1 MTMQF
6 YSLPVRPL
14 ILGFFLL
21 CFSSFQTVNAAT
33 VEESALS
40 KAAKAEASQ
49 EKETSIDERF
59 FAEIKEFKTK
69 LTVMRK
75 EMKRLTGE
83 QQLALG
89 MQVRETEIQLRK
101 IFGDVLN
108 HIAEEK
114 KKNTLKPYILP
125 QIKSLLQ
132 EESKIIQREL
142 TYANNHIA
150 SLVKDQ
156 KNLDSLQLFA
166 RKQEISNYYGIY
178 DALLKDLYE
187 NAQRLELLELSVTD
201 DLAVLDNLLK
211 QRSLTVSSE
220 IKLVLNTL
228 SDLHEQ
234 YKTAAEGD
242 KEKLNT
248 KILALEEFKEGLT
261 DSLTAL
267 VKLLHKREIDA
278 LEYSE
283 LLIKATGQISTEIFD
298 KKVAFSLFSH
308 TMSDAKIWLQENG
321 LRLSLNLLFVLFIL
335 AFFKLLAWLT
345 KRLLKRIV
353 IAKNSRMSQL
363 AGNFL
368 VSMSGKIVMVLGVL
382 VALSQLGVKIG
393 PLLAGLGIA
402 GFIIGFALQDVLSN
416 FASGV
421 MILMYQPFDVGD
433 VIEVP
438 EVSGKV
444 QSMNLVSSIILT
456 FDNQKLIVPNN
467 KIWGNIIRNV
477 HSESVRRVD
486 LVFGIAYE
494 ADIDHAE
501 RIFQEILDGHELV
514 LTRPESVIKLH
525 TLGESSV
532 DFIVRPWVM
541 SEDYWTVYWD
551 ITRTVKKRLD
561 EEGIS
566 IPYPQ
571 RDVHIYHT
579 DSTS

>member
-21 CFSSFQTVNAAT
+21 CFSSFQTVHAAT

-49 EKETSIDERF
+49 EKEPSIDERF

-132 EESKIIQREL
+132 EESRIIQREL
-142 TYANNHIA
+142 SYTDNHIA

-156 KNLDSLQLFA
+156 KDLDSLQLFA
-166 RKQEISNYYGIY
+166 RKQKISNYYGIY

-187 NAQRLELLELSVTD
+187 NAKRLELLELSVTD
-201 DLAVLDNLLK
+201 DLAVLDTLLK

-267 VKLLHKREIDA
+267 VKLLHEREIDA

-298 KKVAFSLFSH
+298 KQVAFSLLSH
-308 TMSDAKIWLQENG
+308 TMSDAKIWIQENG

-335 AFFKLLAWLT
+335 AFFKVLAWLT
-345 KRLLKRIV
+345 KRLLKGIF

-421 MILMYQPFDVGD
+421 MILMYRPFDVGD

-477 HSESVRRVD
+477 HSERVRRVD

-494 ADIDHAE
+494 ADIDQAE
-501 RIFQEILDGHELV
+501 RIFQEILDDHELV

-571 RDVHIYHT
+571 RDVHLYHT
-579 DSTS
+579 DATS